1 MTEHCQGAEQ
11 QQGWL
16 WSVLMLPPVPPYA
29 NVPPVPMS
37 GIAIAVGVGAA
48 WVVAVEGAKEIVL
61 PLCLTRRG
69 PLLPASAHPFSFPA
83 LGDHACC
90 GTVHICLG
98 THKEGTWG
106 KPPSHQPSPFF
117 ILQKSLPTGWR
128 SLQEGLVHRVL
139 QDPVAVPHRPALLH
153 MLSQALGLTS
163 AAVAPAISDS
173 PQAFVGEMEVSTSW
187 GNLGCS
193 ARAGTSALSLQLLVL

>member
-98 THKEGTWG
+98 THKEG
-106 KPPSHQPSPFF
+106 
-117 ILQKSLPTGWR
+117 
-128 SLQEGLVHRVL
+128 
-139 QDPVAVPHRPALLH
+139 D
-153 MLSQALGLTS
+153 LGEAS
-163 AAVAPAISDS
+163 IPPAIPILHLAEEPPHWLEEPAGRPGSQGAAGPSGS
-173 PQAFVGEMEVSTSW
+173 PTP
-187 GNLGCS
+187 
-193 ARAGTSALSLQLLVL
+193 AGTAPHALPGFGPHQRCCGTCHL